1 MFETSSDGTVTPVAA
16 GDFHELPVRDA
27 VAHDPSEDCV
37 CGPTADLKKCDD
49 GVVRLF
55 LHHHALVSPK
65 IV

>member
-1 MFETSSDGTVTPVAA
+1 MAA
-16 GDFHELPVRDA
+16 GDFHELPVKDA
-27 VAHDPSEDCV
+27 IAHDASEDCV
-37 CGPTADLKKCDD
+37 CGPTADLKNCDD